1 MIHVEDEYVNEQGVI
16 DFTGAAAD
24 PRGFTVLAVLFNVDN
39 EKPQVCRTVIFSSIH
54 RYFIYITTLFYS
66 IW

>member
-16 DFTGAAAD
+16 NFAKAAAD

-39 EKPQVCRTVIFSSIH
+39 EKPQACLTVK
-54 RYFIYITTLFYS
+54 
-66 IW
+66 